1 MPFGIDD
8 AIGIAS
14 IGAGLFGGKKKGTG
28 ESSTPTGFQSW
39 PKEVQD
45 MWLKDVIG
53 GAKGVT
59 VDKPFQPLPMTRVGK
74 PSTMFDSEQLYNW
87 QQLSDQQGGM
97 FSPMNPSAVKEEAP
111 VITMPAAEPSFTP
124 QDEVF
129 IKQYESGMIPANQFA
144 QQYQDA
150 IKRRQEAGK
159 VPLPMGGYAPSNKTA
174 STTSTISPE
183 IIAKIM
189 QVLGVNKAA

>member
-14 IGAGLFGGKKKGTG
+14 IAGGLFGGKKKGSG
-28 ESSTPTGFQSW
+28 VSSTPTGFQSW

-53 GAKGVT
+53 GAKDVT

-87 QQLSDQQGGM
+87 QQLGM

-111 VITMPAAEPSFTP
+111 AITMPPAAPSFTP

-129 IKQYESGMIPANQFA
+129 IKQFESGQIPQKQF
-144 QQYQDA
+144 QMQYNDA
-150 IKRRQEAGK
+150 IKRRAEAGK
-159 VPLPMGGYAPSNKTA
+159 VPLPMGGYAPSNKT
-174 STTSTISPE
+174 TSAQQTPTISPE
-183 IIAKIM
+183 IITKIM
-189 QVLGVNKAA
+189 QVLGANKAA